1 MNNKIC
7 MCCGKILSDENM
19 YWHPSCIKKMFDSY
33 SIPKID
39 INEDKIIDENLNAGN
54 IVTGVQKKFSLDI
67 NVRKARKTVS
77 VMNQEYIIKTQ
88 QANLNNIVY
97 YEWIGMK
104 LANICGIDTV
114 DCGIIKNNNDL
125 LFITKRIDRQ
135 NNKKIPME
143 DFCQLSNSQTEYK
156 YNGSYER
163 CYKNVINKYS
173 MYQNIDK
180 LKFYKI
186 ILFSY
191 IIGNTDMHLK
201 NFSLYEIDGKY
212 QLTPAYDLVPVLM
225 IFNQDEMAL
234 SINGKRKNIT
244 KNDFYQ
250 FGLSMDIDKKFID
263 LIHNDFKKNRIKM
276 NDFIN
281 HTDLNNEEKIKFI
294 NFINDNINKL
304 CE

>member
-39 INEDKIIDENLNAGN
+39 INEDKIIDENLNTGN

-77 VMNQEYIIKTQ
+77 VMNQEYIIKTR

-114 DCGIIKNNNDL
+114 DCGIIKNNSDL
-125 LFITKRIDRQ
+125 LFITKRIDRID
-135 NNKKIPME
+135 NKKIPME

-173 MYQNIDK
+173 FYENIDK
-180 LKFYKI
+180 LKFYKL

-225 IFNQDEMAL
+225 IFNQEEMAL

-281 HTDLNNEEKIKFI
+281 NTDLNIKEKEKFIKFI
-294 NFINDNINKL
+294 NDKIIKL
-304 CE
+304 CD